1 MQVSTDRVRRRSFV
15 STTCDN
21 GWAYAEGATFVRA
34 ADDRK

>member
-1 MQVSTDRVRRRSFV
+1 MQVSTDRIRRRILV

-21 GWAYAEGATFVRA
+21 GWAYAEGANFVRA